1 MKRAF
6 NCSIVLALCGICA
19 CSSPANKRA
28 INIKDLEKVQ
38 AAEAQN
44 APPAPARDA
53 LTAGELIALADCRDL
68 ACVQLFMKDHTS
80 DFVHATKGEFA
91 ALHRS
96 LVIDTAGRE
105 LVMPLSTLY
114 VDINP
119 QASWRLAHTL
129 HRKELSDRLL
139 DEFQR
144 LGFTLVDSGYNRS
157 IKGTRTRFI
166 SAQYPGKMLYASHT
180 YQPWYWKGL
189 YKNVTWPCFVF
200 EVHTIQQ

>member
-1 MKRAF
+1 MNPAINYGILF
-6 NCSIVLALCGICA
+6 AICALYA
-19 CSSPANKRA
+19 CSSPSNSRA

-38 AAEAQN
+38 AAEAQS
-44 APPAPARDA
+44 APAAPVRDA
-53 LTAGELIALADCRDL
+53 LTAAELIALADCLDL
-68 ACVQLFMKDHTS
+68 ACVQLFMKDHSS

-96 LVIDTAGRE
+96 LVIDTTGRE

-119 QASWRLAHTL
+119 QADWRLAHTL
-129 HRKELSDRLL
+129 HRKELGNRLM

-144 LGFTLVDSGYNRS
+144 LGFALVDSGYNRN
-157 IKGTRTRFI
+157 IKAMQARFV
-166 SAQYPGKMLYASHT
+166 SEQYPGKMLYASHT
-180 YQPWYWKGL
+180 FRPWYWKGL

-200 EVHTIQQ
+200 EVYTIQQ

>member
-1 MKRAF
+1 MNLVLYCR
-6 NCSIVLALCGICA
+6 IVFLLCGLSA

-28 INIKDLEKVQ
+28 INIKDLEKIQ

-44 APPAPARDA
+44 APAAPVRDA
-53 LTAGELIALADCRDL
+53 LTAAELIALASCRNL
-68 ACVQLFMKDHTS
+68 PCVQLFMKDHSS

-96 LVIDTAGRE
+96 LVIDTAGKE

-114 VDINP
+114 ADINP
-119 QASWRLAHTL
+119 QADWRLAHTL
-129 HRKELSDRLL
+129 HTRELSNRLL

-144 LGFTLVDSGYNRS
+144 LGFTLVDSGYNRN
-157 IKGTRTRFI
+157 IKGTQARFV
-166 SAQYPGKMLYASHT
+166 SAQYPDKILYTSHT

-200 EVHTIQQ
+200 EVYTIQR

>member
-1 MKRAF
+1 M
-6 NCSIVLALCGICA
+6 NLALYRGLICCLVGLCA

-28 INIKDLEKVQ
+28 IDIKDLKKVQ

-44 APPAPARDA
+44 APPEPARDA
-53 LTAGELIALADCRDL
+53 LTAAELIALAECRNLD
-68 ACVQLFMKDHTS
+68 CVQFFMKNLSD

-96 LVIDTAGRE
+96 LVIDTSGKE
-105 LVMPLSTLY
+105 LIIPLSTLY

-129 HRKELSDRLL
+129 HRKEMSNRLL

-144 LGFTLVDSGYNRS
+144 LGFVLVDSGYNRN
-157 IKGTRTRFI
+157 IKGVRARFT
-166 SAQYPGKMLYASHT
+166 SLQYPGKVLYTSHT

-189 YKNVTWPCFVF
+189 YKYVTWPCFVF
-200 EVHTIQQ
+200 EVYNIRQ